1 MVFSIRLTEI
11 PVAAT
16 EITLFAKKEKDA
28 ARKVPEKAELPL
40 VLTLTFSYLCL
51 DAWPNRSRQSRPQR
65 PLSRPDWLT

>member
-28 ARKVPEKAELPL
+28 ARKFPEK
-40 VLTLTFSYLCL
+40 
-51 DAWPNRSRQSRPQR
+51 RSFL
-65 PLSRPDWLT
+65 LS